1 MGKPWLMRK
10 VALVAAGMS
19 RFGNRTETPKG
30 LFDEAWRE
38 MRQRAAQLHQA
49 GRTTPRAAT
58 AWDGRVDEAWIG
70 TVGFGGA
77 QLGNS
82 AAWFLE
88 GTPSQGAGA
97 HRVENACASSG
108 FALRDAVL
116 AVRGGAVDVA
126 LAAGVESM
134 NPYSKAHRG
143 YWLGVSGDTEVERA
157 AGLTFPGVYAMM
169 ARAHMDRFGT
179 TREHLAHVAV
189 KNHLHGASNPHAQ
202 FQKATTLE
210 KALAAPMVADPLG
223 LFDCCSTTDGAAAL
237 LLVAEE
243 RVPEFTDHPI
253 WVTGS
258 AVATDT
264 LALHDRDELTT
275 MRATQTAGAK
285 ALAQASKTTR
295 DLDFA
300 EVHDCFT
307 IAELLAIENLG
318 IVPMGQGGPATAAGR
333 TGLQGDLA
341 TVNASGGLKAK
352 GHPLGATGAGQ
363 GVEVFEQFHGHAGL
377 RAVPDARLA
386 LTHNVGGSGAT
397 CAVHVFEKGWS

>member
-1 MGKPWLMRK
+1 MRK

-19 RFGNRTETPKG
+19 KFGARAEATPKA

-38 MRQRAAQLHQA
+38 LA
-49 GRTTPRAAT
+49 GRAGPR
-58 AWDGRVDEAWIG
+58 WDGKVDEAWIG
-70 TVGFGGA
+70 TVGFGGH
-77 QLGNS
+77 QPGNS
-82 AAWFLE
+82 SALFLQ
-88 GTPSQGAGA
+88 GTPSLGAAA

-108 FALRDAVL
+108 YALRDAFL
-116 AVRGGAVDVA
+116 AIRSGAIDTA

-134 NPYSKAHRG
+134 TPFTKAHRG
-143 YWLGVSGDTEVERA
+143 YWLGVSGDTEVERMS
-157 AGLTFPGVYAMM
+157 GLTFPGVYALM
-169 ARAHMDRFGT
+169 ARAHMQRFGT
-179 TREHLAHVAV
+179 TREHLAAVAV
-189 KNHLHGASNPHAQ
+189 KNHGFGAGNPHAQ

-223 LFDCCSTTDGAAAL
+223 LFDCCSTTDGAAAA

-258 AVATDT
+258 GAASDA
-264 LALHDRDELTT
+264 LALHDRPDPTA
-275 MRATQTAGAK
+275 MPAAVRAGQQ
-285 ALAQASKTTR
+285 ALAMAGHSVA

-307 IAELLAIENLG
+307 IAELVAIESLG
-318 IVPMGQGGPATAAGR
+318 LVKPGQGGPATAEGR
-333 TGLQGDLA
+333 TGHGGDLP
-341 TVNASGGLKAK
+341 TVNPSGGLKAK

-363 GVEVFEQFHGHAGL
+363 AVEVYEQMQGLAGP
-377 RAVPDARLA
+377 RQVEGARLA
-386 LTHNVGGSGAT
+386 LTHNVGGSGAS